1 MKNST
6 RKNILK
12 WVGLVILMIIVTSI
26 IENVSSPKAK
36 GIYFKATKG
45 NNSIYLIGTIP
56 YIDKHTN
63 FLSGNLTKVLYNT
76 DVLLVNENIYTS
88 KNSCS
93 SKKHQLKYYLNKEEE
108 KNFNVL
114 LKYFNLNY
122 KDIANLTPYEFL
134 EVIDK
139 LLAYK
144 SGLTEN
150 KFDSYLTNIYIKDKK
165 EIVALKDYNSN
176 TFYINKFKKQINSFS
191 YNSIETKTDFSKKV
205 VKAFIDG
212 DVKFFEENSYRFDTL
227 ENDTLNHMT
236 SAKIDSL
243 IKDKKTYAI
252 AINYYSLF
260 GKNGIINIL
269 KSKGYTV
276 KYIK

>member
-1 MKNST
+1 
-6 RKNILK
+6 
-12 WVGLVILMIIVTSI
+12 MIIVTSI
-26 IENVSSPKAK
+26 IENISTPKAK

-45 NNSIYLIGTIP
+45 NNSIYLICTIP

-63 FLSGNLTKVLYNT
+63 FLGGNLTKVLYNT

-88 KNSCS
+88 KNSCF
-93 SKKHQLKYYLNKEEE
+93 SKNHQLKYYLNKEEE
-108 KNFNVL
+108 KNFDAL

-144 SGLTEN
+144 AGLTEN

-165 EIVALKDYNSN
+165 EIVSLKDYNSN
-176 TFYINKFKKQINSFS
+176 TFYVNKLKKLINSFT
-191 YNSIETKTDFSKKV
+191 YNSMETKIDFSKKV

-212 DVKFFEENSYRFDTL
+212 DINFFEENSYRFDNT
-227 ENDTLNHMT
+227 ENDTINHMT
-236 SAKIDSL
+236 SDKIDSL
-243 IKDKKTYAI
+243 IKDKKTYAV
-252 AINYYSLF
+252 AISYYSLF
-260 GKNGIINIL
+260 GKNSILHIL
-269 KSKGYTV
+269 KSKGYTI

>member
-26 IENVSSPKAK
+26 IENISTPKAK

-45 NNSIYLIGTIP
+45 NNSIYLICTIP

-93 SKKHQLKYYLNKEEE
+93 SKNHQLKYYLNKDEE
-108 KNFNVL
+108 KNFNAL

-122 KDIANLTPYEFL
+122 KDIANLTPYKFL

-176 TFYINKFKKQINSFS
+176 TFYINKLKKLINSFT
-191 YNSIETKTDFSKKV
+191 YNSMKTKIDFSKRV

-212 DVKFFEENSYRFDTL
+212 NVKFFEENSYRFDNT
-227 ENDTLNHMT
+227 ENYTINHMT
-236 SAKIDSL
+236 SDKIDSL
-243 IKDKKTYAI
+243 INDKKTYAV
-252 AINYYSLF
+252 AISYHSLF
-260 GKNGIINIL
+260 GKNGILHIL
-269 KSKGYTV
+269 KSKGYTI